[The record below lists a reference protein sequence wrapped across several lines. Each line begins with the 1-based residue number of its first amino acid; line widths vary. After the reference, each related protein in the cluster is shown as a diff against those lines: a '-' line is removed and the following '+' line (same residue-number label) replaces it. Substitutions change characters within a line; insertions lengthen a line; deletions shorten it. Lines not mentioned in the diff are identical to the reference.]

1 MMNLD
6 YTVKAAILYNLEDA
20 QEELVQI
27 MDEMSCPQTE
37 VDETEFKVKMAH
49 VYSHL
54 NTAWNMR
61 NISETDLESAD
72 AEQMNAWSRFP
83 IDLIGV

>member
-20 QEELVQI
+20 QEELAQI
-27 MDEMSCPQTE
+27 MGEMLRSQAE
-37 VDETEFKVKMAH
+37 VDETEFKVRMAH

-54 NTAWNMR
+54 NIAWNMR
-61 NISETDLESAD
+61 NVSETDLESAD
-72 AEQMNAWSRFP
+72 GEQMNAWSRFP
-83 IDLIGV
+83 TDL